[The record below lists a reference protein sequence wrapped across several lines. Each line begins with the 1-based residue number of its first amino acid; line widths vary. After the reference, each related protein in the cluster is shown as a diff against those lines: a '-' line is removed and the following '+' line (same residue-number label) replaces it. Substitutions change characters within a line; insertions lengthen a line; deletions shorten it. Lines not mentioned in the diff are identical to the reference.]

1 MKERVRQVEKERDEM
16 SRAKDGIE
24 AALKA
29 EFERRLNHS
38 LLIKSLGHSL
48 TPDNHFG

>member
-29 EFERRLNHS
+29 EFELRLARAM
-38 LLIKSLGHSL
+38 KEA
-48 TPDNHFG
+48 DRAYQDEREKFR